1 MSAIPDEPS
10 PRSGPEASSDVV
22 RVRTPE
28 DLDASALARIAG
40 GSRIALDPALLDRVR
55 ANRAVVL
62 AALADG
68 EVAVYGVNTGMGR
81 LSDRRLSTADQ
92 AEHQTRLLIARA
104 VGGPPWLPVPDARA
118 VLAVKLRALLSEESG
133 VGPELCAYVV
143 ARLNDG
149 LTPAIPREGIGS
161 AGEIIP
167 LSHAFQTLLGIGYV
181 LQGADGSDGMAGVG
195 GRVIPAARALE
206 RRAAEPVRLGPKE
219 GVSLIQGSPMAT
231 THAVLRGLEAASAV
245 RHQTYATACTID
257 ALAAPREIYDPAVT
271 AGHDDILGDILRD
284 LRRLTA
290 EGSVRDVLQA
300 PVSVRVAPQALAH
313 ATRTLDD
320 LREAADRMLHAVTD
334 SPAFLSGRFVSTGG
348 YHAVE
353 LGLRMDAVTA
363 ALVHLGEGSTARLHR
378 LLDERF
384 SGLTPQLAVDP
395 GPQTG
400 LVTLHKRAVGELHS
414 LRRLAAPATLGSMD
428 TSSGQEDFQAFAWA
442 AGEQLRE
449 AVGRLLSITACELIA
464 ANQAQFLRDTPGSP
478 ALAPLLRAVATVVP
492 PVVEDRPLGPEIE
505 RLVEALRDG
514 SLLSGIAG
522 GSVAEGP
529 TSPGGLATA

>member
-1 MSAIPDEPS
+1 MNVIPDEP
-10 PRSGPEASSDVV
+10 PRSVPEAGADVV

-28 DLDASALARIAG
+28 DLDAAALARITD

-62 AALADG
+62 AALAGG

-92 AEHQTRLLIARA
+92 AEHQNRLLIARA

-133 VGPELCAYVV
+133 VGPELCEYLVG
-143 ARLNDG
+143 RLNDG
-149 LTPAIPREGIGS
+149 MTPAIPREAIGS

-181 LQGADGSDGMAGVG
+181 LEDADGAGGV
-195 GRVIPAARALE
+195 VPAARALE

-231 THAVLRGLEAASAV
+231 MHAVLRGLEAASAV

-257 ALAAPREIYDPAVT
+257 ALAAPRTIYDPAVT
-271 AGHDDILGDILRD
+271 AGHDDVLGDILRD

-290 EGSVRDVLQA
+290 GGSVRDVLQA

-313 ATRTLDD
+313 ATRTLGD
-320 LREAADRMLHAVTD
+320 LRGAANRMLHAVTD

-384 SGLTPQLAVDP
+384 SGLTPQLAVEP

-400 LVTLHKRAVGELHS
+400 LVTLHKRAVGELHA

-442 AGEQLRE
+442 AGEQLRA

-464 ANQAQFLRDTPGSP
+464 AGQAQFLRGAPGSP
-478 ALAPLLRAVATVVP
+478 ALSPLRRAVAAVVP

-514 SLLSGIAG
+514 SLLSGAAG
-522 GSVAEGP
+522 KHLAEGP
-529 TSPGGLATA
+529 ESPGAPATA

>member
-1 MSAIPDEPS
+1 MTVDDHPEP
-10 PRSGPEASSDVV
+10 AADVV
-22 RVRTPE
+22 RVRTPA
-28 DLDASALARIAG
+28 DLDAPALARIAG
-40 GSRIALDPALLDRVR
+40 GSRVALDPALLDRVR

-81 LSDRRLSTADQ
+81 LSDRRLTTADQ
-92 AEHQTRLLIARA
+92 AEHQSRLLIARA

-133 VGPELCAYVV
+133 VGPDLCAYVV

-149 LTPAIPREGIGS
+149 AIPAIPREAIGS

-181 LQGADGSDGMAGVG
+181 LEGADGQ
-195 GRVIPAARALE
+195 VIPAARALE
-206 RRAAEPVRLGPKE
+206 QRAARPVRLGPKE

-231 THAVLRGLEAASAV
+231 AHAILRGLEAASAV
-245 RHQTYATACTID
+245 RHQTYATASTID
-257 ALAAPREIYDPAVT
+257 ALAAPRTIYDPAVT
-271 AGHDDILGDILRD
+271 AGHDDVLGGVLRD
-284 LRRLTA
+284 LRTLTA

-300 PVSVRVAPQALAH
+300 PVSARVAPQALAH
-313 ATRTLDD
+313 ATRTLGD
-320 LREAADRMLHAVTD
+320 LRGAVDRMLHAVTD

-353 LGLRMDAVTA
+353 LGLRMDSVTA

-384 SGLTPQLAVDP
+384 SGLTSQLAVDP

-414 LRRLAAPATLGSMD
+414 LRRLAAPATLGSAD
-428 TSSGQEDFQAFAWA
+428 TSSGQEDLQAFAWA
-442 AGEQLRE
+442 AGEQLRA

-464 ANQAQFLRDTPGSP
+464 ANQARFLRDAPGAP
-478 ALAPLLRAVATVVP
+478 ALGPLRRAVAAVVP

-514 SLLSGIAG
+514 SLLSGFAEEAG
-522 GSVAEGP
+522 GAGP
-529 TSPGGLATA
+529 DAGKGPGHGWA